1 MKKEKKWKN
10 KPPPT
15 SLRPYPS
22 LRPFKILQKLVTYMN
37 SLIKK
42 YLPRCL
48 ATQSFL
54 LGSSPASADSCDDE
68 SERAGDAVHERAS
81 KNRSRRHIYWHY
93 QKGTPQK
100 NQKKKQEQKKTHPN
114 NLYFDR
120 SSYLELN
127 FWCPSSPL
135 PSPPLSPPL

>member
-22 LRPFKILQKLVTYMN
+22 LRPFKILQKLMTYMN

-81 KNRSRRHIYWHY
+81 KNRSRRHI
-93 QKGTPQK
+93 
-100 NQKKKQEQKKTHPN
+100 
-114 NLYFDR
+114 
-120 SSYLELN
+120 
-127 FWCPSSPL
+127 
-135 PSPPLSPPL
+135 

>member
-1 MKKEKKWKN
+1 MEN

-22 LRPFKILQKLVTYMN
+22 LRPFKILQKLVPYMN
-37 SLIKK
+37 SQIKK

-68 SERAGDAVHERAS
+68 SERAGDAVHVRAS

-93 QKGTPQK
+93 QKGTPPK
-100 NQKKKQEQKKTHPN
+100 KTKKKQEQKNPTQTIYILTEVHI
-114 NLYFDR
+114 
-120 SSYLELN
+120 SSST
-127 FWCPSSPL
+127 FGA
-135 PSPPLSPPL
+135 

>member
-1 MKKEKKWKN
+1 
-10 KPPPT
+10 
-15 SLRPYPS
+15 
-22 LRPFKILQKLVTYMN
+22 MN
-37 SLIKK
+37 SQIKK

-93 QKGTPQK
+93 QKGTPK
-100 NQKKKQEQKKTHPN
+100 KPTKKKNKNKKTTQTIYILTEVHISSSTFGAPVHPFPRLLN
-114 NLYFDR
+114 SPGLVER
-120 SSYLELN
+120 SSP
-127 FWCPSSPL
+127 CSIRRGPMISPVGRKRVAT
-135 PSPPLSPPL
+135 SI